1 MKGPNNNRII
11 RLFLLTVFANIIFF
25 LTAQERTT
33 LIVTG
38 NVSNAT
44 SFTDK
49 EVIINGRTELY
60 ISASIKPLVNSVI
73 QLNSED
79 SWIYFN
85 NIRPQAVVDSLLQ
98 YIYIN
103 GVQAKNDVNA
113 RVAIFRHGTLIMP
126 HAPSYQP
133 LTVYDEQNYG
143 GNSQKYSLHVYNNN
157 LGEFDNSIR
166 SFKLKKGY
174 MATFANNADGSGY
187 SRVFIASD
195 ADLEV
200 PAMSQYLDRTVS
212 FIRVFKWEFVSK
224 KGWCQTG
231 WMSSG
236 SPESNT
242 NKMNGTWLYTWSAD
256 QSSKNNYEYVPEKWQ
271 RYWPSWDE
279 INNKEN
285 ISHVMSY
292 NEPDHTEQSNI
303 TVAQAVAQWPEF
315 MKSGLRIGSPA
326 CTEFSSWLYPFIDSI
341 KARNYRCD
349 YVVIHAY
356 WGGLSASQW
365 YNNLK
370 AIYQRTGRPLW
381 IKEWNNG
388 ASWTTEWWPDG
399 YSESLT
405 KQYNELKAIL
415 NVMDTASFVERY
427 SIYNW
432 VGYKRMLITD
442 EGWITPAG
450 ELYRDSK
457 PPLAFKKAYEVIPTY
472 KFPATY
478 KPEITLSANASS
490 TGISVTWDKTAQ
502 EFAYR
507 IVVERKSDNGEWTE
521 VHRRKTVTSLASY
534 TETPDFKTA
543 SKFSYRIRLLFS
555 NGVEQI
561 SNEKSFFVVPGSDIQ
576 YGNLSLSNTDWNLV
590 GFSEAYSTVPCVF
603 TGAVTN
609 NNLTALLTTKVKIAS
624 NRLMQ
629 LQLQPWAYQK
639 ITALTVEEKLP
650 YFLIKPGTYD
660 FGGLKAIA
668 LKTTVSNTWKT
679 VNFPAPFDSVPVVLV
694 SPATANNEVPVVVR
708 IKNVTRN
715 GFDVILQ
722 KESAL
727 SAVPVG
733 EVFSYLAVQQG
744 TGNINGY
751 KIKVGRTAENAVGNA
766 ITQYARVVYDEK
778 IDNPVFLSQLQT
790 CNDDTVT
797 ATLRC
802 RSVLT
807 TEARVFKQREL
818 STGNTASAF
827 ETAGY
832 ILINPDVFNAMELIE
847 DSEIRI
853 YPNPVKDRLHFTKNV
868 LQQNSIEIYNLSGLK
883 VKTEMLINNDVDVN
897 DLIQGYYFVKLKT
910 GEVLKFVKQ

>member
-1 MKGPNNNRII
+1 MYKSIS
-11 RLFLLTVFANIIFF
+11 LFLLLFCISNIYS
-25 LTAQERTT
+25 QERTT
-33 LIVTG
+33 LVVTG
-38 NVSNAT
+38 TVSNAV

-49 EVIINGRTELY
+49 EVIINGKTELF
-60 ISASIKPLVNSVI
+60 ISASVNPLVNSVI
-73 QLNSED
+73 HLNSDD
-79 SWIYFN
+79 SWVYFS
-85 NIRPQAVVDSLLQ
+85 NIRPQGVVDSLLQ
-98 YIYIN
+98 YIYVKGI
-103 GVQAKNDVNA
+103 QAKNDVNA
-113 RVAIFRHGTLIMP
+113 RVAIFRHGTVIMP
-126 HAPSYQP
+126 HAPSFQP
-133 LTVYDEQNYG
+133 LTVYHEQNFG

-187 SRVFIASD
+187 SRVFIAAD
-195 ADLEV
+195 TDLEV
-200 PAMSQYLDRTVS
+200 PALSTYLDRTVS
-212 FIRVFKWEFVSK
+212 FIRVFNWEFVSK

-285 ISHVMSY
+285 ISHVISY

-303 TVAQAVAQWPEF
+303 TVAQAIAQWPEF

-326 CTEFSSWLYPFIDSI
+326 CTEFSTWLYPFIDSI

-388 ASWTTEWWPDG
+388 ANWTTEWWPDG
-399 YSESLT
+399 YNESLT

-432 VGYKRMLITD
+432 VGYKRMLIND
-442 EGWITPAG
+442 DGWVTPAG

-457 PPLAFKKAYEVIPTY
+457 PPLAFRKAYEVIPTY
-472 KFPATY
+472 KLPSTV
-478 KPEITLSANASS
+478 KPEITLSANTNN
-490 TGISVTWDKTAQ
+490 TGITVMWDKSLQ

-507 IVVERKSDNGEWTE
+507 VIVESKKDDGNWEE
-521 VHRRKTVTSLASY
+521 VLMKNSAALPFSY
-534 TETPDFKTA
+534 SETPDFKSA
-543 SKFSYRIRLLFS
+543 SKFSYRVRLLFT
-555 NGVEQI
+555 NGTEQI
-561 SNEKSFFVVPGSDIQ
+561 SNEKSFFVIPGGEIM
-576 YGNLSLSNTDWNLV
+576 YGNLSLSNIEWNLV
-590 GFSEAYSTVPCVF
+590 GFSDAFNTTPCVF
-603 TGAVTN
+603 TGALSN
-609 NNLTALLTTKVKIAS
+609 NNMSALLTTKLKAPGS
-624 NRLMQ
+624 RLFQ
-629 LQLQPWAYQK
+629 LQLQPWTYQK
-639 ITALTVEEKLP
+639 ISAISNEEKIP

-660 FGGLKAIA
+660 FGGLKAVA
-668 LKTTVSNTWKT
+668 LKTTVGNAWKT
-679 VNFPAPFDSVPVVLV
+679 VNFPTPFDSVPVVLV
-694 SPATANNEVPVVVR
+694 SLATSNNSIPVVVR
-708 IKNVTRN
+708 IKNVTTKS
-715 GFDVILQ
+715 FDVKLQ
-722 KESAL
+722 KESGLAD
-727 SAVPVG
+727 APVG

-744 TGNINGY
+744 VGNINGY
-751 KIKVGRTAENAVGNA
+751 KINVGRTAENAVGNSL
-766 ITQYARVVYDEK
+766 TQYARVVFDEK

-827 ETAGY
+827 ETAGF
-832 ILINPDVFNAMELIE
+832 ILINPDVYNAMELID

-897 DLIQGYYFVKLKT
+897 DLISGYYFFKLKT

>member
-1 MKGPNNNRII
+1 MKGQNKNRII
-11 RLFLLTVFANIIFF
+11 RLFLITVFANIIFF

-44 SFTDK
+44 SFTNK
-49 EVIINGRTELY
+49 EVIINGKTELH
-60 ISASIKPLVNSVI
+60 ISASANPLVNSVI

-79 SWIYFN
+79 SWVYFD
-85 NIRPQAVVDSLLQ
+85 NIRPKGVVDSLLQ

-113 RVAIFRHGTLIMP
+113 RVAIFRHGTVIMP

-200 PAMSQYLDRTVS
+200 PALSQYLDRTVS

-236 SPESNT
+236 SPELNT
-242 NKMNGTWLYTWSAD
+242 NKMNCTWLYTWSAD

-271 RYWPSWDE
+271 RYWPSWE
-279 INNKEN
+279 QINNKEN
-285 ISHVMSY
+285 ISHVIAY

-303 TVAQAVAQWPEF
+303 TVAQAIAQWPEF
-315 MKSGLRIGSPA
+315 MQSGLRIGSPA
-326 CTEFSSWLYPFIDSI
+326 CTEFSTWLYPFIDSI

-356 WGGLSASQW
+356 WGGLSATQW

-388 ASWTTEWWPDG
+388 ATWTTEWWPDG

-415 NVMDTASFVERY
+415 NVLDTASFVERY

-432 VGYKRMLITD
+432 VGYKRMLIAD
-442 EGWITPAG
+442 DGWVTPAG

-478 KPEITLSANASS
+478 KPEITLSANAAN
-490 TGISVTWDKTAQ
+490 TGIVIMWDKTGQ

-507 IVVERKSDNGEWTE
+507 LILERKIDDGEWTE
-521 VHRRKTVTSLASY
+521 IQRRKTVTSLSSY
-534 TETPDFKTA
+534 TEIPDFKSATQLT
-543 SKFSYRIRLLFS
+543 YRVRLLFN
-555 NGVEQI
+555 NGTEQV
-561 SNEKSFFVVPGSDIQ
+561 STEKSFSVVPGGDIQ
-576 YGNLSLSNTDWNLV
+576 YGNLPVSNTDWNV
-590 GFSEAYSTVPCVF
+590 VAFSDAYSTVPCVF
-603 TGAVTN
+603 TGAMTN
-609 NNLTALLTTKVKIAS
+609 NNLSALLTTKLKITS
-624 NRLMQ
+624 NRMFQ
-629 LQLQPWAYQK
+629 LQIQPWAYQK
-639 ITALTVEEKLP
+639 ITSLAYEENIP

-660 FGGLKAIA
+660 FGGLKAVA
-668 LKTTVSNTWKT
+668 AKTTVSNSWKT
-679 VNFPAPFDSVPVVLV
+679 VNFPSPFDSVPVVLV
-694 SPATANNEVPVVVR
+694 SFATANNTVPVVLR
-708 IKNVTRN
+708 IKNVTKT
-715 GFDVILQ
+715 GFDVKLQ

-727 SAVPVG
+727 SDVILG

-744 TGNINGY
+744 IGNINGY
-751 KIKVGRTAENAVGNA
+751 KIKVGRTAENAVGNSL
-766 ITQYARVVYDEK
+766 TQYARIVYDER

-802 RSVLT
+802 RSILT

-832 ILINPDVFNAMELIE
+832 ILINPAVYNSVEENTMK
-847 DSEIRI
+847 EIHI
-853 YPNPVKDRLHFTKNV
+853 FPNPAVDKIYFTNNPFRE
-868 LQQNSIEIYNLSGLK
+868 NSIEIFNLSGIK
-883 VKTEMLINNDVDVN
+883 VKATNTTDNFIDVE
-897 DLIQGYYFVKLKT
+897 DLQKGYYFIKFAT
-910 GEVLKFVKQ
+910 GHIYKFVKQ

>member
-1 MKGPNNNRII
+1 MKVANYIKT
-11 RLFLLTVFANIIFF
+11 LFFISVFANIIFS

-49 EVIINGRTELY
+49 EVIINGKTELY

-73 QLNSED
+73 HLNSED
-79 SWIYFN
+79 SWVYFS
-85 NIRPQAVVDSLLQ
+85 NIRPQGVVDSLLQ

-113 RVAIFRHGTLIMP
+113 RVAIFRHGTVIMP

-133 LTVYDEQNYG
+133 LTVYDEQNFG
-143 GNSQKYSLHVYNNN
+143 GNSQKYSLHIYNNN

-200 PAMSQYLDRTVS
+200 PALSQYLDRTVS

-242 NKMNGTWLYTWSAD
+242 NKMNCTWLYTWSAD

-271 RYWPSWDE
+271 RYWPSWE
-279 INNKEN
+279 QINAKEN
-285 ISHVMSY
+285 ISHVIAY

-303 TVAQAVAQWPEF
+303 TVAQAIAQWPEF
-315 MKSGLRIGSPA
+315 MQSGLRIGSPA
-326 CTEFSSWLYPFIDSI
+326 CTEFSTWLYPFIDSI

-388 ASWTTEWWPDG
+388 ATWTTEWWPDG

-432 VGYKRMLITD
+432 VGYKRMLIAD
-442 EGWITPAG
+442 DGWVTPAG

-478 KPEITLSANASS
+478 KPEISLSANAAN
-490 TGISVTWDKTAQ
+490 TGITITWDKTGQ
-502 EFAYR
+502 EFAYKV
-507 IVVERKSDNGEWTE
+507 ILERKNDDGEWTE
-521 VHRRKTVTSLASY
+521 IHRRKTVTSLSSY
-534 TETPDFKTA
+534 TEIPDFKTT
-543 SKFSYRIRLLFS
+543 KKLTYRVRLLFS
-555 NGVEQI
+555 NGTEQV
-561 SNEKSFFVVPGSDIQ
+561 STEKSFSVVPGGDIQ
-576 YGNLSLSNTDWNLV
+576 YGNLPISNTDWNV
-590 GFSEAYSTVPCVF
+590 VAFSDVFSTVPCVF
-603 TGAVTN
+603 TGAMTN
-609 NNLTALLTTKVKIAS
+609 NNLSALLTSKVKITS
-624 NRLMQ
+624 NRMFQ

-639 ITALTVEEKLP
+639 ISTLTAEEKIP

-668 LKTTVSNTWKT
+668 LKTTVSNAWKT
-679 VNFPAPFDSVPVVLV
+679 VNFSSPFDTVPVVLV
-694 SPATANNEVPVVVR
+694 SFATANNTVPVVLR
-708 IKNVTRN
+708 IKNVTKT
-715 GFDVILQ
+715 GFDVKLQ
-722 KESAL
+722 KESGL
-727 SAVPVG
+727 SDVLLG
-733 EVFSYLAVQQG
+733 EIFSYLAVQQG
-744 TGNINGY
+744 IGNINGY
-751 KIKVGRTAENAVGNA
+751 KIKAGRTAENAVGNSL
-766 ITQYARVVYDEK
+766 TQYARVVYDEK
-778 IDNPVFLSQLQT
+778 IDNPVFISQLQT

-802 RSVLT
+802 RSILT

-832 ILINPDVFNAMELIE
+832 ILINPDVFNSVEQTTMK
-847 DSEIRI
+847 EIRI
-853 YPNPVKDRLHFTKNV
+853 FPNPVVDKIYFTNNPF
-868 LQQNSIEIYNLSGLK
+868 QENSIEIFNLSGIK
-883 VKTEMLINNDVDVN
+883 VKATNTTDNFIDVE
-897 DLIQGYYFVKLKT
+897 DLQKGYYFIKFAT
-910 GEVLKFVKQ
+910 GHIYKFVKQ

>member
-1 MKGPNNNRII
+1 MKGQNKNRII
-11 RLFLLTVFANIIFF
+11 RLFLITVFANIIFF

-44 SFTDK
+44 SFTNK
-49 EVIINGRTELY
+49 EVIINGKTELH
-60 ISASIKPLVNSVI
+60 ISASANPLVNSVI

-79 SWIYFN
+79 SWVYFD
-85 NIRPQAVVDSLLQ
+85 NIRPKGVVDSLLQ

-113 RVAIFRHGTLIMP
+113 RVAIFRHGTVIMP

-200 PAMSQYLDRTVS
+200 PALSQYLDRTVS

-236 SPESNT
+236 SPELNT
-242 NKMNGTWLYTWSAD
+242 NKMNCTWLYTWSAD

-271 RYWPSWDE
+271 RYWPSWE
-279 INNKEN
+279 QINNKEN
-285 ISHVMSY
+285 ISHVIAY

-303 TVAQAVAQWPEF
+303 TVAQAIAQWPEF
-315 MKSGLRIGSPA
+315 MQSGLRIGSPA
-326 CTEFSSWLYPFIDSI
+326 CTEFSTWLYPFIDSI

-356 WGGLSASQW
+356 WGGLSATQW

-388 ASWTTEWWPDG
+388 ATWTTEWWPDG

-415 NVMDTASFVERY
+415 NVLDTASFVERY

-432 VGYKRMLITD
+432 VGYKRMLIAD
-442 EGWITPAG
+442 DGWVTPAG

-478 KPEITLSANASS
+478 KPEITLSANAAN
-490 TGISVTWDKTAQ
+490 TGIVIMWDKTGQ

-507 IVVERKSDNGEWTE
+507 LILERKIDDGEWTE
-521 VHRRKTVTSLASY
+521 IQRRKTVTSLSSY
-534 TETPDFKTA
+534 TEIPDFKSATQLT
-543 SKFSYRIRLLFS
+543 YRVRLLFN
-555 NGVEQI
+555 NGTEQV
-561 SNEKSFFVVPGSDIQ
+561 STEKSFSVVPGGDIQ
-576 YGNLSLSNTDWNLV
+576 YGNLPVSNTDWNV
-590 GFSEAYSTVPCVF
+590 VAFSDAYSTVPCVF
-603 TGAVTN
+603 TGAMTN
-609 NNLTALLTTKVKIAS
+609 NNLSALLTTKLKITS
-624 NRLMQ
+624 NRMFQ
-629 LQLQPWAYQK
+629 LQIQPWAYQK
-639 ITALTVEEKLP
+639 ITSLAYEENIP
-650 YFLIKPGTYD
+650 YFLIKPSTYD
-660 FGGLKAIA
+660 FGGLKAVA
-668 LKTTVSNTWKT
+668 AKTTVSNSWKT
-679 VNFPAPFDSVPVVLV
+679 VNFPSPFDSVPVVLV
-694 SPATANNEVPVVVR
+694 SFATANNTVPVVLR
-708 IKNVTRN
+708 IKNVTKT
-715 GFDVILQ
+715 GFDVKLQ

-727 SAVPVG
+727 SDVILG

-744 TGNINGY
+744 IGNINGY
-751 KIKVGRTAENAVGNA
+751 KIKVGRTAENAVGNSL
-766 ITQYARVVYDEK
+766 TQYARIVYDER

-802 RSVLT
+802 RSILT

-818 STGNTASAF
+818 SMGNTASAF

-832 ILINPDVFNAMELIE
+832 ILINPAVYNSVEENTMKKIHIF
-847 DSEIRI
+847 
-853 YPNPVKDRLHFTKNV
+853 PNPAVDKIYFTNNPFRE
-868 LQQNSIEIYNLSGLK
+868 NSIEIFNLSGIK
-883 VKTEMLINNDVDVN
+883 VKATNTTDNFIDVE
-897 DLIQGYYFVKLKT
+897 DLQKGYYFIKFAT
-910 GEVLKFVKQ
+910 GHIYKFVKQ

>member
-1 MKGPNNNRII
+1 MLRILI
-11 RLFLLTVFANIIFF
+11 ISSFIFCITNIFS
-25 LTAQERTT
+25 QGRST
-33 LIVTG
+33 LIITG
-38 NVSNAT
+38 TVSNAV

-49 EVIINGRTELY
+49 EVIINGKTELN
-60 ISASIKPLVNSVI
+60 IAASVSPLINSVI
-73 QLNSED
+73 HLNSED
-79 SWIYFN
+79 SWVFFN
-85 NIRPQAVVDSLLQ
+85 NIRPQRVVDSLLQ
-98 YIYIN
+98 YVYIN
-103 GVQAKNDVNA
+103 GIQAKNNVNA
-113 RVAIFRHGTLIMP
+113 RVAIFRHGTVIMP
-126 HAPSYQP
+126 HAPSFQP
-133 LTVYDEQNYG
+133 LTVYDEQNFT

-157 LGEFDNSIR
+157 LDEFDNSIR

-174 MATFANNADGSGY
+174 MATFANNANGSGY
-187 SRVFIASD
+187 SRVFIAAD

-200 PAMSQYLDRTVS
+200 ATLSQYLDRTVS

-242 NKMNGTWLYTWSAD
+242 NKMNCTWLYTWSAD

-285 ISHVMSY
+285 ISHVIAY

-326 CTEFSSWLYPFIDSI
+326 CTEFSTWLYPFIDSI

-356 WGGLSASQW
+356 WGGLSATQW

-388 ASWTTEWWPDG
+388 ANWTTEWWPDG

-405 KQYNELKAIL
+405 KQFNELKAIL

-432 VGYKRMLITD
+432 VGYKRMLISD
-442 EGWITPAG
+442 DGWVTPAG
-450 ELYRDSK
+450 ELYRDNK
-457 PPLAFKKAYEVIPTY
+457 PPIAYRKAYEVIPTY
-472 KFPATY
+472 KFPSTQ
-478 KPEITLSANASS
+478 KPTISITTNTQNS
-490 TGISVTWDKTAQ
+490 GITVFWDNTNQ

-507 IVVERKSDNGEWTE
+507 VVVERKSGDGLWEE
-521 VHRRKTVTSLASY
+521 VFRKSSGTAPFAYS
-534 TETPDFKTA
+534 ETPDFKLA
-543 SKFSYRIRLLFS
+543 NKFTYRIRLLFN
-555 NGVEQI
+555 NGTEQI
-561 SNEKSFFVVPGSDIQ
+561 SSEKSFFVVPGFDVQ
-576 YGNLSLSNTDWNLV
+576 YGNLTLANVEWNLV
-590 GFSEAYSTVPCVF
+590 AFRDDYSTVPCVF

-609 NNLTALLTTKVKIAS
+609 NNLSTLLTTKVKIAS
-624 NRLMQ
+624 NRIMQ
-629 LQLQPWAYQK
+629 LQLLPWAYQK
-639 ITALTVEEKLP
+639 IASLTAEETIP
-650 YFLIKPGTYD
+650 YLLLKPGTYD
-660 FGGLKAIA
+660 FGGLKAVA
-668 LKTTVSNTWKT
+668 LKTTVNNAWKT
-679 VNFPAPFDSVPVVLV
+679 VNFPAVFDTLPVVLV
-694 SPATANNEVPVVVR
+694 TTATSNNNIPLVVR
-708 IKNVTRN
+708 IKNVTKN
-715 GFDVILQ
+715 GFDVKLQ
-722 KESAL
+722 KEA
-727 SAVPVG
+727 AFTGTPVS
-733 EVFSYLAVQQG
+733 EVFSYFAIQQG
-744 TGNINGY
+744 VGNINGY
-751 KIKVGRTAENAVGNA
+751 KITVGRTAENTVGNSL
-766 ITQYARVVYDEK
+766 TQFARVVYNEK

-807 TEARVFKQREL
+807 TEARVFKQREI
-818 STGNTASAF
+818 STGNTVSAF

-832 ILINPDVFNAMELIE
+832 ILINPDVYNAIE
-847 DSEIRI
+847 SVDNSSGKI
-853 YPNPVKDRLHFTKNV
+853 YPNPVKDKLFFNKHEIE
-868 LQQNSIEIYNLSGLK
+868 QNAIDIYNLSGLK
-883 VKTEMLINNDVDVN
+883 VKSATLMNNAVDVN
-897 DLIQGYYFVKLKT
+897 DLVTGCYFVKMHT
-910 GEVLKFVKQ
+910 GEVLKFVKY

>member
-1 MKGPNNNRII
+1 MKGQNKNRII
-11 RLFLLTVFANIIFF
+11 RLFLITVFANIIFF

-44 SFTDK
+44 SFTNK
-49 EVIINGRTELY
+49 EVIINGKTELH
-60 ISASIKPLVNSVI
+60 ISASANPLVNSVI

-79 SWIYFN
+79 SWVYFD
-85 NIRPQAVVDSLLQ
+85 NIRPKGVVDSLLQ

-113 RVAIFRHGTLIMP
+113 RVAIFRHGTVIMP

-200 PAMSQYLDRTVS
+200 PALSQYLDRTVS

-236 SPESNT
+236 SPELNT
-242 NKMNGTWLYTWSAD
+242 NKMNCTWLYTWSAD

-271 RYWPSWDE
+271 RYWPSWE
-279 INNKEN
+279 QINNKEN
-285 ISHVMSY
+285 ISHVIAY

-303 TVAQAVAQWPEF
+303 TVAQAIAQWPEF
-315 MKSGLRIGSPA
+315 MQSGLRIGSPA
-326 CTEFSSWLYPFIDSI
+326 CTEFSTWLYPFIDSI

-356 WGGLSASQW
+356 WGGLSATQW

-388 ASWTTEWWPDG
+388 ATWTTEWWPDG
-399 YSESLT
+399 YIESLT

-415 NVMDTASFVERY
+415 NVLDTASFVERY

-432 VGYKRMLITD
+432 VGYKRMLIAD
-442 EGWITPAG
+442 DGWVTPAG

-478 KPEITLSANASS
+478 KPEITLSANAAN
-490 TGISVTWDKTAQ
+490 TGIVIMWDKTGQ

-507 IVVERKSDNGEWTE
+507 LILERKIDDGEWTE
-521 VHRRKTVTSLASY
+521 IQRRKTVTSLSSY
-534 TETPDFKTA
+534 TEIPDFKSATQLT
-543 SKFSYRIRLLFS
+543 YRVRLLFN
-555 NGVEQI
+555 NGTEQV
-561 SNEKSFFVVPGSDIQ
+561 STEKSFSVVPGGDIQ
-576 YGNLSLSNTDWNLV
+576 YGNLPVSNTDWNV
-590 GFSEAYSTVPCVF
+590 VAFSDAYSTVPCVF
-603 TGAVTN
+603 TGAMTN
-609 NNLTALLTTKVKIAS
+609 NNLSALLTTKLKITS
-624 NRLMQ
+624 NRMFQ
-629 LQLQPWAYQK
+629 LQIQPWVYQK
-639 ITALTVEEKLP
+639 ITSLAYEENIP

-660 FGGLKAIA
+660 FGGLKAVA
-668 LKTTVSNTWKT
+668 AKTTVSNSWKT
-679 VNFPAPFDSVPVVLV
+679 VNFPSPFDSVPVVLV
-694 SPATANNEVPVVVR
+694 SFATANNTVPVVLR
-708 IKNVTRN
+708 IKNVTKT
-715 GFDVILQ
+715 GFDVKLQ

-727 SAVPVG
+727 SDVILG

-744 TGNINGY
+744 IGNINGY
-751 KIKVGRTAENAVGNA
+751 KIKVGRTAENAVGNSL
-766 ITQYARVVYDEK
+766 TQYARIVYDER

-802 RSVLT
+802 RSILT

-832 ILINPDVFNAMELIE
+832 ILINPAVYNSVEENTMK
-847 DSEIRI
+847 EIHI
-853 YPNPVKDRLHFTKNV
+853 FPNPAVDKIYFTNNPFRE
-868 LQQNSIEIYNLSGLK
+868 NSIEIFNLSGIK
-883 VKTEMLINNDVDVN
+883 VKATNTTDNFIDVE
-897 DLIQGYYFVKLKT
+897 DLQKGYYFIKFAT
-910 GEVLKFVKQ
+910 GHIYKFVKQ